1 MDNVYTVGELIREL
15 GEMPEDAPVLVTIVK
30 YPQDSMKRD
39 LDQWDVD
46 WDEGDDV
53 EVIPLEQ
60 TYVKDGIV
68 HLCSE
73 LTDYSEERREY
84 LET

>member
-15 GEMPEDAPVLVTIVK
+15 GEMPEDAPVLVTIAK

-39 LDQWDVD
+39 LDQSDVD

-68 HLCSE
+68 QP
-73 LTDYSEERREY
+73 
-84 LET
+84 